1 MHYSTC
7 GGICCFADDN
17 TLSMGGKSPEDLTA
31 KLSSS
36 YKLVSDYMTSSELK
50 LNNDKTHLLLMTT
63 SQKRRRLNQKPEI
76 VTPNEVIKVS
86 KSEKLLGIPIHEDM
100 KWSEYILNDEKSLSA
115 QLSLRLSGLKKVSRS
130 ASFKSRLTIANGIFM
145 SKVIYCI
152 PLWSGCENYLLQVLQ
167 KIQNRA
173 ARVLTRL
180 SWDTPIR
187 KLLQQCGWLSIAQLS
202 AYHSLVQMFKILR
215 EKSPRY
221 LYQKISSEFP
231 YPTSSANANLIRMGP
246 EFKTDKTLVMNS
258 FRWRA
263 TRLWNQLPI
272 QTRQIPKLSNF
283 KQKTKS
289 WVQENIPT

>member
-1 MHYSTC
+1 MVRLWELP
-7 GGICCFADDN
+7 IA
-17 TLSMGGKSPEDLTA
+17 
-31 KLSSS
+31 SSS
-36 YKLVSDYMTSSELK
+36 E
-50 LNNDKTHLLLMTT
+50 NP
-63 SQKRRRLNQKPEI
+63 KP
-76 VTPNEVIKVS
+76 
-86 KSEKLLGIPIHEDM
+86 
-100 KWSEYILNDEKSLSA
+100 
-115 QLSLRLSGLKKVSRS
+115 
-130 ASFKSRLTIANGIFM
+130 
-145 SKVIYCI
+145 
-152 PLWSGCENYLLQVLQ
+152 
-167 KIQNRA
+167 A
-173 ARVLTRL
+173 ARVVTRL

-187 KLLQQCGWLSIAQLS
+187 KLLHQCGWLSIAQLS

-289 WVQENIPT
+289 WVQENIPTWDRKTDDLLKLTIQYTLQ

>member
-1 MHYSTC
+1 MHCSTC
-7 GGICCFADDN
+7 GGICCFADDS
-17 TLSMGGKSPEDLTA
+17 TLSMGGKSPEDLTE

-50 LNNDKTHLLLMTT
+50 LNDDKTHLLLMTT

-86 KSEKLLGIPIHEDM
+86 KSEKLLGITIHEDM

-173 ARVLTRL
+173 ARVVT
-180 SWDTPIR
+180 
-187 KLLQQCGWLSIAQLS
+187 
-202 AYHSLVQMFKILR
+202 
-215 EKSPRY
+215 
-221 LYQKISSEFP
+221 
-231 YPTSSANANLIRMGP
+231 SANSNLIRMGP

-272 QTRQIPKLSNF
+272 QTRPIPKLINF
-283 KQKTKS
+283 KQKMKS
-289 WVQENIPT
+289 WVKENIPT